1 MALSKIQSNSYEDTA
16 VHGQRNLIINGAM
29 QVFQRATSA
38 TNPGGGYDTVDRF
51 RSSQNNSG
59 LGNYNAEQS
68 TDAPSGFASSY
79 KLTKSGVTSQTS
91 TTSAFIQYFFE
102 GQDVQQLQ
110 YGSSSAKK
118 VTLSFYVKS
127 SLTGTWGVALQDG
140 EAGKHNVQTYTISS
154 ANTWEYKTITFDGD
168 TAASIAN
175 DNSAELD
182 VQFVLGAGSDYQ
194 TATTG
199 SWQSGDKKTTSSQTQ
214 WPETDGATWQI
225 TGVQLE
231 VGDTATTF
239 EHRSYA
245 DEFARCQRY
254 FERIQTDGAGTP
266 IGYCSVRTGSWYGG
280 VPFLIEKRS
289 APSVTLNG
297 SLFLAGIY
305 GDISSQTPTG
315 INEISKRGCRPYKTS
330 GSYTAQ
336 GSFIAFQT
344 PASHYIDADAE
355 L

>member
-231 VGDTATTF
+231 LGETATTF

>member
-231 VGDTATTF
+231 VGETATTF